1 MFETRKHKIFF
12 WLNYLHA
19 IIDRF
24 VVRISSSFW
33 LAGWL
38 NQKNCVGWHFFE
50 FFLKIKIFEL
60 KWISPVILK
69 RLWITENRTFE
80 AVVRTRR
87 TFSII
92 IFGGRHRPDSEL
104 GISWPYPILL
114 DGHHPADY
122 PMWPNWAKKPVNIC
136 TIISLDVPVHCAFG
150 QKALIF

>member
-1 MFETRKHKIFF
+1 MDSIVSNAPRRFCKHPKYLVKFRVLFF
-12 WLNYLHA
+12 ICRHTHAYLYDVCLTNLHA

-38 NQKNCVGWHFFE
+38 NQKNCVGWHVFE
-50 FFLKIKIFEL
+50 FFLKINWLEQ

-87 TFSII
+87 TFLII

-122 PMWPNWAKKPVNIC
+122 PMWPN
-136 TIISLDVPVHCAFG
+136 
-150 QKALIF
+150 

>member
-1 MFETRKHKIFF
+1 MDSIVSNAPRRFCRHPKYIMKFRVRFSILRHAHAYLYDICLT
-12 WLNYLHA
+12 NLHA

-38 NQKNCVGWHFFE
+38 NQKNCVGWHFLE
-50 FFLKIKIFEL
+50 FFLKIKWLEL

-104 GISWPYPILL
+104 GIFWPYPILL

-122 PMWPNWAKKPVNIC
+122 PMWPN
-136 TIISLDVPVHCAFG
+136 
-150 QKALIF
+150 